1 MWKVLINDDGLYSI
15 EVRFDTVDNREWY
28 LCTEAHSEVRAA
40 FDQLMTVPITGPDH
54 SYDRFRW
61 ATVVHEIKV
70 SLGIPSPGP
79 LPRLYQQV
87 QWQHSS
93 WRDAGNRENN
103 QFIALNNN
111 GETDRNLLKAIVR
124 DDGHIVVYD
133 ATGWLRDVFN
143 YPGATLYE
151 KFLNIP
157 TIFPNVE

>member
-1 MWKVLINDDGLYSI
+1 MWRVLINDDGLYSI

-28 LCTEAHSEVRAA
+28 LCTESHTDVRSA

-54 SYDRFRW
+54 SYDRYRW

-87 QWQHSS
+87 QWKVGQHGDSI
-93 WRDAGNRENN
+93 GYL
-103 QFIALNNN
+103 ALDQS
-111 GETDRNLLKAIVR
+111 GKEDHNLLIVR
-124 DDGHIVVYD
+124 VYNDGTVKVHDANGLNHGIYD
-133 ATGWLRDVFN
+133 